1 MVDHNLFLLFSRK
14 IIQVRQRSDPSR
26 MKQSERCRQHFSES
40 LFIVMF
46 SFFCPFLLLF
56 FFHPLFG
63 YRKLWVDAAGSTPN
77 RASRLCGTFSLLLLL
92 PGHLFSVNDTHKVKK
107 KIAFRRFS
115 KCPPLIMDYITVHW
129 IYIFFVQVIPLIGS
143 L

>member
-107 KIAFRRFS
+107 RSPFGVSRNVRLS
-115 KCPPLIMDYITVHW
+115 SW
-129 IYIFFVQVIPLIGS
+129 IISRSTGFIFFLYKS
-143 L
+143 SH